1 MSGNYQRVNCP
12 PPVSLEAALRVY
24 YERRELRIGDIMEL
38 FGCSRTRA
46 TALRKVALQEQAA
59 SDVPLWDNRAVNTKC
74 AYKSWGIDIREL
86 EDALGR
92 LRRLRLC
99 DRA

>member
-1 MSGNYQRVNCP
+1 MTRVNVP
-12 PPVSLEAALRVY
+12 PPVSVETALRVY

-59 SDVPLWDNRAVNTKC
+59 AEEPLWDARAVNTKC
-74 AYKSWGIDIREL
+74 AYKAWGIDVREL

-99 DRA
+99 NNA